1 MSRVAAVPE
10 VPFNVVTN
18 LTFLTARLRR
28 FFVLL
33 LQRALCLIDNGFKR
47 PFICEG
53 EIGENFAI
61 KSNTGGFQSFREAA
75 VSHSVGTGGGVES
88 LDPEITKG
96 SFSGFAIAIGPVL
109 AFHRRVFCVAEKFR
123 AASAIAFGLF

>member
-1 MSRVAAVPE
+1 MYRVAAVPE

-47 PFICEG
+47 RFICDG

-61 KSNTGGFQSFREAA
+61 KSNTGDFQSFGEAA
-75 VSHSVGTGGGVES
+75 VS
-88 LDPEITKG
+88 
-96 SFSGFAIAIGPVL
+96 
-109 AFHRRVFCVAEKFR
+109 
-123 AASAIAFGLF
+123 